1 MGDFFCYK
9 IAYLV
14 NNLLMIYIVW
24 GVFFCFCLLYVLTVY
39 VNTPRFVQPV
49 NETEI
54 LSDIDVSYLERL
66 LQNGEISSFATHK
79 DVMLLKKH
87 GLFQTLPMVKLY
99 SPTEQEF
106 EECVRLQKKYQF
118 TTYVIDANIDTSKF
132 EKGFVYLNT
141 SETSLDILF
150 ALNRLKLVEQEQ
162 IKSLPL
168 SKSNYTKTVCGG
180 VKYEF
185 NPLGTSD
192 AKLYSFVEYLPS
204 NGEIY
209 FVTRSSGYKTEFENL
224 FSGEKFYVFSNKKIL
239 VKYEKIM
246 QKLIFYITK
255 NQLNNNLIIYS
266 TKKNINKIEI
276 KNNNS
281 KISWSTTDERLNKR
295 LQVAFEN
302 CEQNYYKKYNFVLC
316 QNSQKEY
323 SSLQDFIFCLK
334 SGEID
339 LSTAQNIF
347 VENFLGV
354 KINGDRVNFSKPKLD
369 EDYVLSV
376 DFENKRYLI
385 TRKKS
390 DSNICQISIDGVCY
404 RNFTSFCFHGITTPE
419 IFVEY

>member
-1 MGDFFCYK
+1 
-9 IAYLV
+9 
-14 NNLLMIYIVW
+14 MIYIVW

-39 VNTPRFVQPV
+39 VGNHRFVQSM
-49 NETEI
+49 NKKEKISE
-54 LSDIDVSYLERL
+54 IDVSYLERL
-66 LQNGEISSFATHK
+66 LQNGEISSFASHK
-79 DVMLLKKH
+79 DVVLLKKH
-87 GLFQTLPMVKLY
+87 GLFQTLPLIKLF
-99 SPTEQEF
+99 SPSEQEM

-118 TTYVIDANIDTSKF
+118 TTYVIDANMNIAKF

-141 SETSLDILF
+141 CETSPEILF
-150 ALNRLKLVEQEQ
+150 ALNRLKLVGEDQ

-180 VKYEF
+180 VKYKF
-185 NPLGTSD
+185 FPLGTGD

-204 NGEIY
+204 NSEMF
-209 FVTRSSGYKTEFENL
+209 FVTRSSGYKTEFENI
-224 FSGEKFYVFSNKKIL
+224 FNGEKFYVFSNKKIL

-246 QKLIFYITK
+246 QKLIFYLTK
-255 NQLNNNLIIYS
+255 NQINNNLIIYS
-266 TKKNINKIEI
+266 TKNNINNIEI

-281 KISWSTTDERLNKR
+281 KLSWSTTDERFNRR

-316 QNSQKEY
+316 QTSQKEY
-323 SSLQDFIFCLK
+323 SSLQDFMFCLK

-339 LSTAQNIF
+339 VKTAQNIF
-347 VENFLGV
+347 IESFLGV
-354 KINGDRVNFSKPKLD
+354 KIKDGRVNFSKPKID
-369 EDYVLSV
+369 EDFVLTV
-376 DFENKRYLI
+376 EFENKKFLI

-390 DSNICQISIDGVCY
+390 NSNICQISIDGVCY

>member
-1 MGDFFCYK
+1 
-9 IAYLV
+9 
-14 NNLLMIYIVW
+14 MIYIVW

-39 VNTPRFVQPV
+39 VDNHRFVQSM
-49 NETEI
+49 NKKEKI
-54 LSDIDVSYLERL
+54 SDIDVSYLERL
-66 LQNGEISSFATHK
+66 LQNGEISSFASHK
-79 DVMLLKKH
+79 DVVLLKKH
-87 GLFQTLPMVKLY
+87 GLFQTLPLIKLF
-99 SPTEQEF
+99 SPSEQEM

-118 TTYVIDANIDTSKF
+118 TTYVIDANMNITKF

-141 SETSLDILF
+141 CETSPEILF
-150 ALNRLKLVEQEQ
+150 ALNRLKLVGEDQ

-180 VKYEF
+180 VKYKF
-185 NPLGTSD
+185 FPLGTGD

-204 NGEIY
+204 NGEMF
-209 FVTRSSGYKTEFENL
+209 FVTRSSGYKTEFENI
-224 FSGEKFYVFSNKKIL
+224 FNGEKFYVFSNKKIL

-246 QKLIFYITK
+246 QKLIFYLTK
-255 NQLNNNLIIYS
+255 NQINNNLIIYS
-266 TKKNINKIEI
+266 TKNNINNIEI

-281 KISWSTTDERLNKR
+281 KLSWSTTDERFNRR

-316 QNSQKEY
+316 QTSQKEY
-323 SSLQDFIFCLK
+323 SSLQDFMFCLK

-347 VENFLGV
+347 IESFLGV
-354 KINGDRVNFSKPKLD
+354 KIKDDRVNFSKPKID
-369 EDYVLSV
+369 EDFVLTV
-376 DFENKRYLI
+376 EFENKKFLI

-390 DSNICQISIDGVCY
+390 NSNICQISIDGVCY

>member
-1 MGDFFCYK
+1 
-9 IAYLV
+9 
-14 NNLLMIYIVW
+14 MIYIVW

-39 VNTPRFVQPV
+39 VDNHRFVQSM
-49 NETEI
+49 NKKEKI
-54 LSDIDVSYLERL
+54 SDIDVSYLERL
-66 LQNGEISSFATHK
+66 LQNGEISSFASHK
-79 DVMLLKKH
+79 DVVLLKKH
-87 GLFQTLPMVKLY
+87 GLFQTLPLIKLF
-99 SPTEQEF
+99 SPSEQEM

-118 TTYVIDANIDTSKF
+118 TTYVIDANMNITKF

-141 SETSLDILF
+141 CETSPEILF
-150 ALNRLKLVEQEQ
+150 ALNRLKLVGEDQ

-180 VKYEF
+180 VKYKF
-185 NPLGTSD
+185 FPLETGD

-204 NGEIY
+204 NGEMF
-209 FVTRSSGYKTEFENL
+209 FVTRSSGYKTEFENI
-224 FSGEKFYVFSNKKIL
+224 FNGEKFYVFSNKKIL

-246 QKLIFYITK
+246 QKLIFYLTK
-255 NQLNNNLIIYS
+255 NQINNNLIIYS
-266 TKKNINKIEI
+266 TKNNINNIEI

-281 KISWSTTDERLNKR
+281 KLSWSTTDERFNRR

-316 QNSQKEY
+316 QTSQKEY
-323 SSLQDFIFCLK
+323 SSLQDFMFCLK

-347 VENFLGV
+347 IESFLGV
-354 KINGDRVNFSKPKLD
+354 KIKDDRVNFSKPKID
-369 EDYVLSV
+369 EDFVLTV
-376 DFENKRYLI
+376 EFENKKFLI

-390 DSNICQISIDGVCY
+390 NSNICQISIDGVCY

>member
-1 MGDFFCYK
+1 
-9 IAYLV
+9 
-14 NNLLMIYIVW
+14 MIYIVW
-24 GVFFCFCLLYVLTVY
+24 CVFFCFCLLYVLIVNF
-39 VNTPRFVQPV
+39 NTPRFCPFNAEKEKV
-49 NETEI
+49 NNV
-54 LSDIDVSYLERL
+54 DVSYLEKL
-66 LQNGEISSFATHK
+66 LQNGEISSFASHK
-79 DVMLLKKH
+79 DVILLKKY
-87 GLFQTLPMVKLY
+87 GLFHTLPLIKLY
-99 SPTEQEF
+99 SPTEQELD
-106 EECVRLQKKYQF
+106 ECVRLQKKFQF
-118 TTYVIDANIDTSKF
+118 TTYVIDANIDTTKF

-141 SETSLDILF
+141 SETSPDILF
-150 ALNRLKLVEQEQ
+150 ALNRLKLIEQDQ

-192 AKLYSFVEYLPS
+192 TKLYSFVEYLLA

-209 FVTRSSGYKTEFENL
+209 FVTRGSGYKTEFENL
-224 FSGEKFYVFSNKKIL
+224 FSGEKFYVFSNKKII

-246 QKLIFYITK
+246 QKIIFYITK

-266 TKKNINKIEI
+266 TKNNINKIEL

-281 KISWSTTDERLNKR
+281 KLSWSTTDERLNKR
-295 LQVAFEN
+295 LRVAFDN
-302 CEQNYYKKYNFVLC
+302 CEQNYYKKYNFVSC
-316 QNSQKEY
+316 QNSHKEY
-323 SSLQDFIFCLK
+323 SSLQDFMFCLK
-334 SGEID
+334 SGGMD

-347 VENFLGV
+347 VESFLGV

-376 DFENKRYLI
+376 DFENKKYLI

>member
-1 MGDFFCYK
+1 
-9 IAYLV
+9 
-14 NNLLMIYIVW
+14 MIYIVW

-39 VNTPRFVQPV
+39 VDNHRFVQSM
-49 NETEI
+49 NKKEKI
-54 LSDIDVSYLERL
+54 SDIDVSYLEKL
-66 LQNGEISSFATHK
+66 LQNGEISSFASHK
-79 DVMLLKKH
+79 DVVLLKKH
-87 GLFQTLPMVKLY
+87 GLFQTLPLIKLF
-99 SPTEQEF
+99 SPTEQEM

-118 TTYVIDANIDTSKF
+118 TTYVIDANMNIAKF

-141 SETSLDILF
+141 SETSPEILF
-150 ALNRLKLVEQEQ
+150 ALNRLKLVVEDQ

-168 SKSNYTKTVCGG
+168 AKSNYLKTVCGG
-180 VKYEF
+180 VKYKF
-185 NPLGTSD
+185 FPLGTGD

-204 NGEIY
+204 NGEMF
-209 FVTRSSGYKTEFENL
+209 FVTRSSGYKTEFENI
-224 FSGEKFYVFSNKKIL
+224 FNGEKFYVFSNKKIL

-246 QKLIFYITK
+246 QKLIFYLTK
-255 NQLNNNLIIYS
+255 NQINNNLIIYS
-266 TKKNINKIEI
+266 TKNNINKIEI

-316 QNSQKEY
+316 QTSQKEY
-323 SSLQDFIFCLK
+323 SSLQDFMFCLK

-339 LSTAQNIF
+339 VKTAQNIF
-347 VENFLGV
+347 IESFLGV
-354 KINGDRVNFSKPKLD
+354 KIKDDRVNFSKPKID
-369 EDYVLSV
+369 EDFVLTV
-376 DFENKRYLI
+376 EFENKKFLI

-390 DSNICQISIDGVCY
+390 NSNICQISIDGVCY

>member
-1 MGDFFCYK
+1 
-9 IAYLV
+9 
-14 NNLLMIYIVW
+14 MIYIVW

-39 VNTPRFVQPV
+39 VDNHRFVQSM
-49 NETEI
+49 NKKEKI
-54 LSDIDVSYLERL
+54 SDIDVSYLERL
-66 LQNGEISSFATHK
+66 LQNGEISSFASHK
-79 DVMLLKKH
+79 DVVLLKKH
-87 GLFQTLPMVKLY
+87 GLFQTLPLIKLF
-99 SPTEQEF
+99 SPSEQEM

-118 TTYVIDANIDTSKF
+118 TTYVIDANMNITKF

-141 SETSLDILF
+141 CETSPEILF
-150 ALNRLKLVEQEQ
+150 ALNRLKLVGEDQ

-180 VKYEF
+180 VKYKF
-185 NPLGTSD
+185 FPLGTGD

-204 NGEIY
+204 NGEMF
-209 FVTRSSGYKTEFENL
+209 FVTRSSGYKTEFENI
-224 FSGEKFYVFSNKKIL
+224 FNGEKFYVFSNKQIL

-246 QKLIFYITK
+246 QKLIFYLTK
-255 NQLNNNLIIYS
+255 NQINNNLIIYS
-266 TKKNINKIEI
+266 TKNNINNIEI

-281 KISWSTTDERLNKR
+281 KLSWSTTDERLNKR

-316 QNSQKEY
+316 QTSQKEY
-323 SSLQDFIFCLK
+323 SSLQDFMFCLK

-347 VENFLGV
+347 VKSFLGV
-354 KINGDRVNFSKPKLD
+354 KIKDDRVNFSKPKID
-369 EDYVLSV
+369 EDFVLTV
-376 DFENKRYLI
+376 EFENKKFLI

-390 DSNICQISIDGVCY
+390 NSNICQISIDGVCY

>member
-1 MGDFFCYK
+1 
-9 IAYLV
+9 
-14 NNLLMIYIVW
+14 MIYIVW

-39 VNTPRFVQPV
+39 VDNHRFLQSM
-49 NETEI
+49 NKKEKI
-54 LSDIDVSYLERL
+54 SDIDVSYLERL
-66 LQNGEISSFATHK
+66 LQNGEISSFASHK
-79 DVMLLKKH
+79 DVVLLKKH
-87 GLFQTLPMVKLY
+87 GLFQTLPLIKLF
-99 SPTEQEF
+99 SPSEQEM

-118 TTYVIDANIDTSKF
+118 TTYVIDANMNITKF

-141 SETSLDILF
+141 CETSPEILF
-150 ALNRLKLVEQEQ
+150 ALNRLKLVGEDQ

-180 VKYEF
+180 VKYKF
-185 NPLGTSD
+185 FPLGTGD

-204 NGEIY
+204 NGEMF
-209 FVTRSSGYKTEFENL
+209 FVTHSSGYKTEFENI
-224 FSGEKFYVFSNKKIL
+224 FNGEKFYVFSNKKIL

-246 QKLIFYITK
+246 QKLIFYLTK
-255 NQLNNNLIIYS
+255 NQINNNLIIYS
-266 TKKNINKIEI
+266 TKNNINNIEI

-281 KISWSTTDERLNKR
+281 KLSWSTTDERFNRR

-316 QNSQKEY
+316 QTSQKEY
-323 SSLQDFIFCLK
+323 SSLQDFMFCLK

-347 VENFLGV
+347 IESFLGV
-354 KINGDRVNFSKPKLD
+354 KIKDDRVNFSKPKID
-369 EDYVLSV
+369 EDFVLTV
-376 DFENKRYLI
+376 EFENKKFLI

-390 DSNICQISIDGVCY
+390 NSNICQISIDGVCY

>member
-1 MGDFFCYK
+1 
-9 IAYLV
+9 
-14 NNLLMIYIVW
+14 MIYIVW
-24 GVFFCFCLLYVLTVY
+24 GVFFCFCLLYVLSVY
-39 VNTPRFVQPV
+39 VDNHRFVQSM
-49 NETEI
+49 NKKEKI
-54 LSDIDVSYLERL
+54 SDIDVSYLERL
-66 LQNGEISSFATHK
+66 LQNGEISSFASHN
-79 DVMLLKKH
+79 DVVLLKKH
-87 GLFQTLPMVKLY
+87 GLFQTLPLIKLY
-99 SPTEQEF
+99 SPTEQEM

-118 TTYVIDANIDTSKF
+118 TTYVIDANMNIAKF

-141 SETSLDILF
+141 CETSPEILF
-150 ALNRLKLVEQEQ
+150 ALNRLKLVGEDQ

-180 VKYEF
+180 VKYKF
-185 NPLGTSD
+185 FPLGTGD

-204 NGEIY
+204 NGEMF
-209 FVTRSSGYKTEFENL
+209 FVTRSSGYKTEFENI
-224 FSGEKFYVFSNKKIL
+224 FNGEKFYVFSNKKIL

-246 QKLIFYITK
+246 QKLIFYLTK
-255 NQLNNNLIIYS
+255 NQINNNLIIYS
-266 TKKNINKIEI
+266 TKNNINNIEI

-281 KISWSTTDERLNKR
+281 KLSWSTTDERFNRR

-316 QNSQKEY
+316 QTSQKEY
-323 SSLQDFIFCLK
+323 SSLQDFMFCLK

-347 VENFLGV
+347 IESFLGV
-354 KINGDRVNFSKPKLD
+354 KIKDDRVNFSKPKID
-369 EDYVLSV
+369 EDFVLTV
-376 DFENKRYLI
+376 EFENKKFLI

-390 DSNICQISIDGVCY
+390 NSNICQISIDGVCY

>member
-1 MGDFFCYK
+1 
-9 IAYLV
+9 
-14 NNLLMIYIVW
+14 MIYIVW

-39 VNTPRFVQPV
+39 VDNHRFVQSM
-49 NETEI
+49 NKKEKI
-54 LSDIDVSYLERL
+54 SDIDVSYLERL
-66 LQNGEISSFATHK
+66 LQNGEISSFASHK
-79 DVMLLKKH
+79 DVVLLKKH
-87 GLFQTLPMVKLY
+87 GLFQTLPLIKLF
-99 SPTEQEF
+99 SPSEQEM

-118 TTYVIDANIDTSKF
+118 TTYVIDANMNITKF

-141 SETSLDILF
+141 CETSPEILF
-150 ALNRLKLVEQEQ
+150 ALNRLKLVGEDQ

-180 VKYEF
+180 VKYKF
-185 NPLGTSD
+185 FPLGTGD

-204 NGEIY
+204 NGEMF
-209 FVTRSSGYKTEFENL
+209 FVTRSSGYKTEFENI
-224 FSGEKFYVFSNKKIL
+224 FNGEKFYVFSNKKIL

-246 QKLIFYITK
+246 QKLIFYLTK
-255 NQLNNNLIIYS
+255 NQINNNLIIYS
-266 TKKNINKIEI
+266 TKNNINNIEI

-281 KISWSTTDERLNKR
+281 KLSWSTTDERLNKR

-316 QNSQKEY
+316 QTSQKEY
-323 SSLQDFIFCLK
+323 SSLQDFMFCLK

-347 VENFLGV
+347 VKSFLGV
-354 KINGDRVNFSKPKLD
+354 KIKDDRVNFSKPKID
-369 EDYVLSV
+369 EDFVLTV
-376 DFENKRYLI
+376 EFENKKFLI

-390 DSNICQISIDGVCY
+390 NSNICQISIDGVCY

>member
-9 IAYLV
+9 IACLV
-14 NNLLMIYIVW
+14 NNMLMIYIVW

-39 VNTPRFVQPV
+39 VDNHRFVQSM
-49 NETEI
+49 NKKEKISE
-54 LSDIDVSYLERL
+54 IDVSYLERL
-66 LQNGEISSFATHK
+66 LQNGVISSFASHK
-79 DVMLLKKH
+79 DVVLLKKH
-87 GLFQTLPMVKLY
+87 GLFQTLPLIKLF
-99 SPTEQEF
+99 SPSEQEMQ
-106 EECVRLQKKYQF
+106 ECVRLQKKYQF
-118 TTYVIDANIDTSKF
+118 TTYVIDANMNIAKF

-141 SETSLDILF
+141 CETSPEILF
-150 ALNRLKLVEQEQ
+150 ALNRLKLVEEDQ

-168 SKSNYTKTVCGG
+168 AKSNYLKTVCGG
-180 VKYEF
+180 VKYKF
-185 NPLGTSD
+185 FPLGTGD

-204 NGEIY
+204 NGEMF
-209 FVTRSSGYKTEFENL
+209 FVKRSSGYKTEFENI
-224 FSGEKFYVFSNKKIL
+224 FNGEKFYVFSNKKIL

-246 QKLIFYITK
+246 QKLIFYLTK
-255 NQLNNNLIIYS
+255 NQINNNLIIYS
-266 TKKNINKIEI
+266 TKNNINNIEI

-281 KISWSTTDERLNKR
+281 KLSWSTTDERLNKR

-316 QNSQKEY
+316 QTSQKEY
-323 SSLQDFIFCLK
+323 SSLQDFMFCLK

-347 VENFLGV
+347 IESFLGV
-354 KINGDRVNFSKPKLD
+354 KIKDDRVSFSKPKID
-369 EDYVLSV
+369 EDFVLTV
-376 DFENKRYLI
+376 EFENKKFLI

-390 DSNICQISIDGVCY
+390 NSNICQISIDGVCY

>member
-1 MGDFFCYK
+1 
-9 IAYLV
+9 
-14 NNLLMIYIVW
+14 MIYIVW

-39 VNTPRFVQPV
+39 VDNHRFVQSM
-49 NETEI
+49 NKKEKI
-54 LSDIDVSYLERL
+54 SDIDVSYLERL
-66 LQNGEISSFATHK
+66 LQNGEISSFASHK
-79 DVMLLKKH
+79 DVVLLKKH
-87 GLFQTLPMVKLY
+87 GLFQTLPLIKLY
-99 SPTEQEF
+99 SPTEQEM

-118 TTYVIDANIDTSKF
+118 TTYVIDANMNIAKF

-141 SETSLDILF
+141 CETSPEILF
-150 ALNRLKLVEQEQ
+150 ALNRLKLVEENQ

-168 SKSNYTKTVCGG
+168 AKSNYLKTVCGG
-180 VKYEF
+180 VKYKF
-185 NPLGTSD
+185 FPLGTGD

-204 NGEIY
+204 NGEMFFI
-209 FVTRSSGYKTEFENL
+209 TRSSGYKTEFENIL
-224 FSGEKFYVFSNKKIL
+224 NGEKFYVFSNKKIL

-246 QKLIFYITK
+246 QKLIFYLTK
-255 NQLNNNLIIYS
+255 NQINNNLIIYS
-266 TKKNINKIEI
+266 TKNNINNIEI

-281 KISWSTTDERLNKR
+281 KISWSTTDERFNRR

-316 QNSQKEY
+316 QTSQKEY
-323 SSLQDFIFCLK
+323 SSLQDFMFCLK

-347 VENFLGV
+347 VESFLGV
-354 KINGDRVNFSKPKLD
+354 KIKDDRVNFSKPKIN
-369 EDYVLSV
+369 EDFVLTV
-376 DFENKRYLI
+376 EFENKKFLI

-390 DSNICQISIDGVCY
+390 NSNICQISIDGVCY

>member
-9 IAYLV
+9 IACLV
-14 NNLLMIYIVW
+14 NNMLMIYIVW

-39 VNTPRFVQPV
+39 VDNHRFVQSM
-49 NETEI
+49 NKKEKI
-54 LSDIDVSYLERL
+54 SYIDVSYLERL
-66 LQNGEISSFATHK
+66 LQNGVISSFASHK
-79 DVMLLKKH
+79 DVVLLKKH
-87 GLFQTLPMVKLY
+87 GLFQTLPLIKLF
-99 SPTEQEF
+99 SPSKQEM

-118 TTYVIDANIDTSKF
+118 TTYVIDSNMNIGKF

-141 SETSLDILF
+141 CETSPEILF
-150 ALNRLKLVEQEQ
+150 ALNRLKLVEEDQ

-204 NGEIY
+204 NGEMF
-209 FVTRSSGYKTEFENL
+209 FVTRSSGYKTEFENI
-224 FSGEKFYVFSNKKIL
+224 FNGEKFYVFSNKKIL

-246 QKLIFYITK
+246 QKLIFYLTK
-255 NQLNNNLIIYS
+255 NQINNNLIIYS
-266 TKKNINKIEI
+266 TKNYINNIEI

-281 KISWSTTDERLNKR
+281 KLSWSTTDERLNKR
-295 LQVAFEN
+295 LQAAFEN
-302 CEQNYYKKYNFVLC
+302 CEQSYYKKYNFVLC
-316 QNSQKEY
+316 QTSQKEY
-323 SSLQDFIFCLK
+323 SSLQDFMFCLK

-347 VENFLGV
+347 IESFLGV
-354 KINGDRVNFSKPKLD
+354 KIKDDRVNFSKPKID
-369 EDYVLSV
+369 EDFVLTV
-376 DFENKRYLI
+376 EFENKKFLI

-390 DSNICQISIDGVCY
+390 NSNICQISIDGVCY

>member
-1 MGDFFCYK
+1 
-9 IAYLV
+9 
-14 NNLLMIYIVW
+14 MIYIVW

-39 VNTPRFVQPV
+39 VDNHRFVQSM
-49 NETEI
+49 NKKEKI
-54 LSDIDVSYLERL
+54 SDIDVSYLERF
-66 LQNGEISSFATHK
+66 LQNGEISSFASHK
-79 DVMLLKKH
+79 DVVLLKKH
-87 GLFQTLPMVKLY
+87 GLFQTLPLIKLY
-99 SPTEQEF
+99 SPTEQEL
-106 EECVRLQKKYQF
+106 EECFRLQKKYQF
-118 TTYVIDANIDTSKF
+118 TTYVIDANMNIAKF

-141 SETSLDILF
+141 CETSPEILF
-150 ALNRLKLVEQEQ
+150 ALNRLKLVGEDQ

-180 VKYEF
+180 VKYKF
-185 NPLGTSD
+185 FPLGTGD

-204 NGEIY
+204 NGEMF
-209 FVTRSSGYKTEFENL
+209 FVTRSSGYKTEFENI
-224 FSGEKFYVFSNKKIL
+224 FNGEKFYVFSNKKIL

-246 QKLIFYITK
+246 QKLIFYLTK
-255 NQLNNNLIIYS
+255 NQINNNLIIYS
-266 TKKNINKIEI
+266 TKNNINNIEI

-281 KISWSTTDERLNKR
+281 KLSWSTTDERFNRR

-316 QNSQKEY
+316 QTSQKEY
-323 SSLQDFIFCLK
+323 SSLQDFMFCLK

-347 VENFLGV
+347 IESFLGV
-354 KINGDRVNFSKPKLD
+354 KIKDDRVNFSKPKID
-369 EDYVLSV
+369 EDFVLTV
-376 DFENKRYLI
+376 EFENKKFLI

-390 DSNICQISIDGVCY
+390 NSNICQISIDGVCY

>member
-1 MGDFFCYK
+1 
-9 IAYLV
+9 
-14 NNLLMIYIVW
+14 MIYIVW

-39 VNTPRFVQPV
+39 VDNHRFVQSM
-49 NETEI
+49 NKKEKI
-54 LSDIDVSYLERL
+54 SDIDVSYLERL
-66 LQNGEISSFATHK
+66 LQNGEISSFASHK
-79 DVMLLKKH
+79 DVVLLKKH
-87 GLFQTLPMVKLY
+87 GLFQTLPLIKLF
-99 SPTEQEF
+99 SPSEQEM

-118 TTYVIDANIDTSKF
+118 TTYVIDANVNIAKF

-141 SETSLDILF
+141 CETSPEILF
-150 ALNRLKLVEQEQ
+150 ALNRLKLVEEDQ

-168 SKSNYTKTVCGG
+168 AKSNYLKTVCGG
-180 VKYEF
+180 VKYKF

-204 NGEIY
+204 NGEMF
-209 FVTRSSGYKTEFENL
+209 FVTRSSGYKTEFENI
-224 FSGEKFYVFSNKKIL
+224 FNGEKFYVFSNKKII

-246 QKLIFYITK
+246 QKLIFYLTK
-255 NQLNNNLIIYS
+255 NQINNNLIIYS
-266 TKKNINKIEI
+266 TKNNISNIEI

-316 QNSQKEY
+316 QTSQKEF
-323 SSLQDFIFCLK
+323 STIQEFLFCLK

-339 LSTAQNIF
+339 VKTAQNIF
-347 VENFLGV
+347 VESFLGV
-354 KINGDRVNFSKPKLD
+354 KIKDDRVNFSKPKID
-369 EDYVLSV
+369 EDFVLTV
-376 DFENKRYLI
+376 EFENKKFLI

-390 DSNICQISIDGVCY
+390 NSNICQISIDGVCY
-404 RNFTSFCFHGITTPE
+404 RNFTSFCFHGITTSE

>member
-1 MGDFFCYK
+1 
-9 IAYLV
+9 
-14 NNLLMIYIVW
+14 MIYIVW

-39 VNTPRFVQPV
+39 VDNHRFVQSM
-49 NETEI
+49 NKKEKI
-54 LSDIDVSYLERL
+54 SDIDVSYLERL
-66 LQNGEISSFATHK
+66 LQNGEISSFASHK
-79 DVMLLKKH
+79 DVVLLKKH
-87 GLFQTLPMVKLY
+87 GLFQTLPLIKLF
-99 SPTEQEF
+99 SPSEQEM

-118 TTYVIDANIDTSKF
+118 TTYVIDANMNITKF

-141 SETSLDILF
+141 CETSPEILF
-150 ALNRLKLVEQEQ
+150 ALNRLKLVGEDQ

-180 VKYEF
+180 VKYKF
-185 NPLGTSD
+185 FPLGTGD

-204 NGEIY
+204 NGEMF
-209 FVTRSSGYKTEFENL
+209 FVTRSSGYKTEFENI
-224 FSGEKFYVFSNKKIL
+224 FNGEKFYVFSNKKIL

-246 QKLIFYITK
+246 QKLIFYLTK
-255 NQLNNNLIIYS
+255 NQINNNLIIYS
-266 TKKNINKIEI
+266 TKNNINNIEI

-281 KISWSTTDERLNKR
+281 KLSWSTTDERFNRR

-316 QNSQKEY
+316 QTSQKEY
-323 SSLQDFIFCLK
+323 SSIQDFMFCLK

-347 VENFLGV
+347 IESFLGV
-354 KINGDRVNFSKPKLD
+354 KIKDDRVNFSKPKID
-369 EDYVLSV
+369 EDFVLTV
-376 DFENKRYLI
+376 EFENKKFLI

-390 DSNICQISIDGVCY
+390 NSNICQISIDGVCY